1 MSMMCMNS
9 KLSVVYDVT
18 KKCPW
23 NCSICCMGAI
33 STCKALEGELSLER
47 KLSLMDDLAE
57 VNQTRDVHIDFSGGE
72 IFTNMDHLL
81 VIEKAASLLGKGK
94 IGVSTSGFMMSDSLA
109 ERLSHSVNDCELTM
123 DTIPGCAYSLRPTG
137 YAVAAANA
145 IPHLQKYGIRTGI
158 QTVLAHSN
166 CTEQILGGLYE
177 YLCKVGID
185 NWSLLK
191 FYPSGRG
198 KDYIHECLT
207 DEETA
212 WAIKFITDLDT
223 SNHSNQKPEI
233 DFHYT
238 MKGHKKYSSECRC
251 VRKSIG
257 ILPDGTVTSCFWAVD
272 SSTNVV
278 SPKYLLGSVKRNT
291 IGEILKGEKA
301 MYWMS
306 CAHKCDL
313 SVA

>member
-1 MSMMCMNS
+1 MSSMNTRS
-9 KLSVVYDVT
+9 KLSVVYDIT
-18 KKCPW
+18 KQCPW
-23 NCSICCMGAI
+23 NCNICCMGAI
-33 STCKALEGELSLER
+33 SSCEALKGELSLER

-81 VIEKAASLLGKGK
+81 VVEKAANLLGKEK
-94 IGVSTSGFMMSDSLA
+94 IGISTSGFMMSDYLA
-109 ERLSHSVNDCELTM
+109 EILSHSISDCELTM
-123 DTIPGCAYSLRPTG
+123 DTIPGHAYPLRPIG
-137 YAVAAANA
+137 YAIAAANA
-145 IPHLQKYGIRTGI
+145 LPHLQKYGIRTGI

-166 CTEQILGGLYE
+166 CTEKILYDLYE
-177 YLCKVGID
+177 YLCDMGVD

-198 KDYIHECLT
+198 KNYTHECLT
-207 DEETA
+207 KEEED
-212 WAIKFITDLDT
+212 WAVKFITDLDA
-223 SNHSNQKPEI
+223 SNHADRKPEI

-238 MKGHKKYSSECRC
+238 MKGHKKYSAECRC

-278 SPKYLLGSVKRNT
+278 NPKFCLGTVTQNT
-291 IGEILKGEKA
+291 VEEILTGERA